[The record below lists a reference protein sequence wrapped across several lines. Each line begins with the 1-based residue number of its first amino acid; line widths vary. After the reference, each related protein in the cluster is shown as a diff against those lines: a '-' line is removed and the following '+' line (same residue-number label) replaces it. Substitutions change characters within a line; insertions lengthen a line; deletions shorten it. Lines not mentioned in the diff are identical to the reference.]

1 MLLRGENV
9 QLPRWQKV
17 NKKQSLKPTKTCENV
32 SVKLK
37 TLRRMIRKKEFS
49 LCEREIKLVEGL

>member
-1 MLLRGENV
+1 MLLRGEHV
-9 QLPRWQKV
+9 QLARWQKP

-37 TLRRMIRKKEFS
+37 TLRWVIRKKEFF
-49 LCEREIKLVEGL
+49 VM